1 MPTPFHPMIVHFPL
15 ALTFIVPILVV
26 IFAIMI
32 RMNKMNPKSWL
43 IIVGL
48 QLVIVGTGYIAL
60 ESGETEEE
68 QVEKVISKSLI
79 HEHEE
84 AAEVFVGSTV
94 VALVLSIAAFFV
106 RKEIGFPLKIVISLI
121 GLISGYLANRTGHL
135 GGELV
140 YKHGAASVYVQEN
153 SQALIPSSGKR
164 VESILPM
171 EENESLKKDE
181 NDYGQSDN
189 SSDSEDDDVKEE
201 D

>member
-1 MPTPFHPMIVHFPL
+1 MIVHFPL

-68 QVEKVISKSLI
+68 QVEKVVSKSLI

-171 EENESLKKDE
+171 EENESLKTDE

-189 SSDSEDDDVKEE
+189 SSDSEDDDLKEE

>member
-68 QVEKVISKSLI
+68 QVEKVVSKSLI

-171 EENESLKKDE
+171 EENESLKTDE

-189 SSDSEDDDVKEE
+189 SSDSEDDDLKEE

>member
-1 MPTPFHPMIVHFPL
+1 MIVHFPL

-48 QLVIVGTGYIAL
+48 QMVIVGTGYIAL
-60 ESGETEEE
+60 ESGETEED
-68 QVEKVISKSLI
+68 QVEKVVSKNLI

-121 GLISGYLANRTGHL
+121 GLVSSYLSYRTGHL

-140 YKHGAASVYVQEN
+140 YKHGAASAYVLEN
-153 SQALIPSSGKR
+153 SQALISAPGKR

-171 EENESLKKDE
+171 EENESLKTDE

-189 SSDSEDDDVKEE
+189 SSDSEDDDLKEE

>member
-1 MPTPFHPMIVHFPL
+1 MPTPFHPLIVHFPL
-15 ALTFIVPILVV
+15 ALTFVVPILVV

-48 QLVIVGTGYIAL
+48 QMVIVGTGYIAL
-60 ESGETEEE
+60 ESGETEED
-68 QVEKVISKSLI
+68 QVEKVVSKSLI

-84 AAEVFVGSTV
+84 AAEVFVGSAV

-121 GLISGYLANRTGHL
+121 GLVSCYLSYRTGHL

-153 SQALIPSSGKR
+153 SQALIPAPGKR

-171 EENESLKKDE
+171 EENESLKTDE

-189 SSDSEDDDVKEE
+189 SSDSEDDDLKEE